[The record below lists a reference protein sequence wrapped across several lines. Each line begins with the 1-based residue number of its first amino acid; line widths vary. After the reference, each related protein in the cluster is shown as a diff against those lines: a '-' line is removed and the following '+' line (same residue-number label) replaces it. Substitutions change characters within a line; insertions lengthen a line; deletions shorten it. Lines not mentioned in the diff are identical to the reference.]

1 MKLKIAICED
11 EYNIQFL
18 LEDFVQEVLNGYNL
32 EYEIEVYSNGEE
44 FCRNF
49 QKMILIYYF

>member
-49 QKMILIYYF
+49 QKNDFEFQ